1 MPPTLFPNIHL
12 PFLDCIKLSMRNVL
26 IYFLFSEQKHAQ
38 RSQLNA
44 FDVGEALVVV
54 SMGISRILG
63 RLGKGSYLQFLLK
76 GLRLVSGSSQD
87 SGFTSQDTLNRPIR
101 PVSIAFQKVESLFV
115 FFFFFFFCCT
125 LMTQHYFSYPFICP
139 KLLLLLQIF
148 FCLHWIRCQLFY
160 KFIFL
165 MHFFFKSWQCECSCF
180 ALDECL
186 KRGRDL
192 MSFFSPP
199 YQLFVLQASGLSEA
213 SCSDGSHTPSPAAPA
228 TATWP
233 NLTDSNLQHKSAS
246 ATGLHT
252 LTDRPHTI
260 SSGKTTNK
268 CRQKILSFQHLE
280 ALERIVF

>member
-1 MPPTLFPNIHL
+1 MFSNCPYKAKKKTFLIYMPPTLFPNIHL

-115 FFFFFFFCCT
+115 FFFFFFFA
-125 LMTQHYFSYPFICP
+125 
-139 KLLLLLQIF
+139 
-148 FCLHWIRCQLFY
+148 
-160 KFIFL
+160 
-165 MHFFFKSWQCECSCF
+165 
-180 ALDECL
+180 AL
-186 KRGRDL
+186 
-192 MSFFSPP
+192 
-199 YQLFVLQASGLSEA
+199 
-213 SCSDGSHTPSPAAPA
+213 
-228 TATWP
+228 
-233 NLTDSNLQHKSAS
+233 
-246 ATGLHT
+246 
-252 LTDRPHTI
+252 
-260 SSGKTTNK
+260 
-268 CRQKILSFQHLE
+268 
-280 ALERIVF
+280 